1 MPAEADR
8 EKGKGIRLNLL
19 ERNNSEKEPRDRKAK
34 EKRERRQNVVPERK
48 PRREAEEENS
58 QDWHEPKVPV
68 ILILSG
74 ITVVL
79 LLCIIVLLVATPGRK
94 KGDDNEALQQNMLD
108 YADEQKQNDNVT
120 TDTPSQEIIVVESPE
135 TPEKE
140 ESDASETT
148 TEMPKPEE
156 KPDEKPEEEVLES
169 ETIDKTAVVVD
180 VEDENDVSY
189 TKEFIMNEMMPYFED
204 NNLDAIWDLAHL
216 KRYVKLSAGLKN
228 TNTYYYKGGTDS
240 SGKPDGIG
248 LAIYE
253 NNTYYYGSWSHGV
266 RSGDGRWIRFYIDEI
281 GAKTTKKKYQSHSY
295 SGMWSDDLP
304 NGEGAEHY
312 DVDISQ
318 ITSKDRVIQNVVG
331 NFTNGLYDG
340 EMYANTVDYIGNVEE
355 WDAVAHQGV
364 FELWRDMSSIGEC
377 SVWRNKVDYE
387 LCLDVDKSENKNQGM
402 RELLVKSSG
411 K

>member
-1 MPAEADR
+1 ME
-8 EKGKGIRLNLL
+8 L
-19 ERNNSEKEPRDRKAK
+19 K
-34 EKRERRQNVVPERK
+34 EKQERSGKAVPERK
-48 PRREAEEENS
+48 SGRESGEEKNQE
-58 QDWHEPKVPV
+58 WHEPRVPV

-74 ITVVL
+74 ITIVL
-79 LLCIIVLLVATPGRK
+79 LLCIIVLLVASPGRQES
-94 KGDDNEALQQNMLD
+94 DDSEALHQNMLD

-120 TDTPSQEIIVVESPE
+120 IDTPSQEIIIVESSDL
-135 TPEKE
+135 PEKE
-140 ESDASETT
+140 EPAVIEETEET
-148 TEMPKPEE
+148 REEETPEE
-156 KPDEKPEEEVLES
+156 QEEETSVES
-169 ETIDKTAVVVD
+169 ETIDKTAIVVD

-189 TKEFIMNEMMPYFED
+189 TKEFIMNEMMPYFAD
-204 NNLDAIWDLAHL
+204 NNLNAIWDLAHL

-228 TNTYYYKGGTDS
+228 TNTYYYKGETDS
-240 SGKPDGIG
+240 NGKPDGIG

-266 RSGDGRWIRFYIDEI
+266 RSGDGRWIRFYIDDI
-281 GAKTTKKKYQSHSY
+281 GMKTTKKKYQSHSY
-295 SGMWSDDLP
+295 SGMWSNDLP

-318 ITSKDRVIQNVVG
+318 LTSKDRVIQNVVG

-340 EMYANTVDYIGNVEE
+340 DMYANTVDYLGNVEE

-377 SVWRNKVDYE
+377 SVWRNKVDFE

-402 RELLVKSSG
+402 RELFGNSSG

>member
-1 MPAEADR
+1 M
-8 EKGKGIRLNLL
+8 NLL
-19 ERNNSEKEPRDRKAK
+19 ERNNSEKERRDMELEEKK
-34 EKRERRQNVVPERK
+34 EQSRRAASARNAGRESGEDKN
-48 PRREAEEENS
+48 
-58 QDWHEPKVPV
+58 QDWREPKVPI

-74 ITVVL
+74 ITIVL
-79 LLCIIVLLVATPGRK
+79 LFCIIVLLVVSPGRK
-94 KGDDNEALQQNMLD
+94 ESDDSEALQQNMLD
-108 YADEQKQNDNVT
+108 YADEQKQNDNVPA
-120 TDTPSQEIIVVESPE
+120 DIPSQEIIVVESSEQPEIEETATSEETTE
-135 TPEKE
+135 TPEE
-140 ESDASETT
+140 E
-148 TEMPKPEE
+148 KPEE
-156 KPDEKPEEEVLES
+156 KEEEIPVES
-169 ETIDKTAVVVD
+169 ETIDKTAIVVD

-189 TKEFIMNEMMPYFED
+189 TKEFIMNEMMPYFAD

-240 SGKPDGIG
+240 DGKPDGIG

-266 RSGDGRWIRFYIDEI
+266 RSGDGRWIRFYIDDI

-295 SGMWSDDLP
+295 SGMWSNDLP

-318 ITSKDRVIQNVVG
+318 LTSKDREIQNVVG

-340 EMYANTVDYIGNVEE
+340 EMYANTVDHLGNVEE

-377 SVWRNKVDYE
+377 SVWRNKVDIE
-387 LCLDVDKSENKNQGM
+387 LCLDVDESENKNQGM
-402 RELLVKSSG
+402 RELFTKSSG

>member
-1 MPAEADR
+1 M
-8 EKGKGIRLNLL
+8 NLL
-19 ERNNSEKEPRDRKAK
+19 ERNNSEKKRRDMELEEKK
-34 EKRERRQNVVPERK
+34 EQSRRAASARNAGRESGEDKN
-48 PRREAEEENS
+48 
-58 QDWHEPKVPV
+58 QDWREPKVPI

-74 ITVVL
+74 ITIVL
-79 LLCIIVLLVATPGRK
+79 LLCIIVLLVVSPGRK
-94 KGDDNEALQQNMLD
+94 ESDDSEALQQNMLD
-108 YADEQKQNDNVT
+108 YADEQKQNDNVPA
-120 TDTPSQEIIVVESPE
+120 DTPSQEIIVVESSEQPEIEETATSEETTE
-135 TPEKE
+135 TPEE
-140 ESDASETT
+140 
-148 TEMPKPEE
+148 
-156 KPDEKPEEEVLES
+156 EKPEENEEEIPVES
-169 ETIDKTAVVVD
+169 ETIDKTAIVVD

-189 TKEFIMNEMMPYFED
+189 TKEFIMNEMMPYFAD

-216 KRYVKLSAGLKN
+216 KRYVKLSVGLKN

-240 SGKPDGIG
+240 DGKPDGVG

-266 RSGDGRWIRFYIDEI
+266 RSGDGRWIRFYIDDI

-295 SGMWSDDLP
+295 SGMWSNDLP

-318 ITSKDRVIQNVVG
+318 LTSKDREIQNVVG

-340 EMYANTVDYIGNVEE
+340 EMYANTVDHLGNVEE

-377 SVWRNKVDYE
+377 SVWRNKVDFE

-402 RELLVKSSG
+402 RELFTKSSG